1 MRILDRLR
9 TLIKSI
15 MRLKWKLILI
25 LVSVLL
31 ILLQV
36 SCDSSNGQLQDC
48 VPTVSQKLQLT
59 EDSVSPLIE
68 PLLEPE
74 IETTD
79 VWGTCRVT
87 AYCSCEKCCG
97 KYALNRPKDENGNKI
112 VYGAAGIPL
121 TSYRSCA
128 SSLPLGTVIYIHELD
143 MEFVVEDR
151 AAKWIDEK
159 YDGMYVDIYID
170 DHQACW
176 DFIRG
181 QSEWM
186 EVQIMQEVK

>member
-1 MRILDRLR
+1 MI
-9 TLIKSI
+9 
-15 MRLKWKLILI
+15 
-25 LVSVLL
+25 
-31 ILLQV
+31 
-36 SCDSSNGQLQDC
+36 
-48 VPTVSQKLQLT
+48 
-59 EDSVSPLIE
+59 EDFVSPPIE
-68 PLLEPE
+68 PLPELE
-74 IETTD
+74 IETTNI
-79 VWGTCRVT
+79 WGTCRVT

-97 KYALNRPKDENGNKI
+97 KYALNRPKDENGNEI

-159 YDGMYVDIYID
+159 YDGMYVDIYIN

-186 EVQIMQEVK
+186 EVQIMSEVEKDG